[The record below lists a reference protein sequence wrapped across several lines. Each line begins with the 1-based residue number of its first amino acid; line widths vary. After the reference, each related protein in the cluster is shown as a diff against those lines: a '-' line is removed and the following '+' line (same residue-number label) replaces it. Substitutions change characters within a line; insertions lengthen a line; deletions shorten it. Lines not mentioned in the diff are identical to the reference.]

1 MIGYIYFWCL
11 SVQVYMLHDVLSQE
25 VDSPGIHFFSVMLLC
40 ITFYNIGLSTFSY
53 FHLHIFSS
61 GVKKALHKYAE
72 NETS

>member
-40 ITFYNIGLSTFSY
+40 ITFYNIGLSTFP
-53 FHLHIFSS
+53 
-61 GVKKALHKYAE
+61 
-72 NETS
+72 